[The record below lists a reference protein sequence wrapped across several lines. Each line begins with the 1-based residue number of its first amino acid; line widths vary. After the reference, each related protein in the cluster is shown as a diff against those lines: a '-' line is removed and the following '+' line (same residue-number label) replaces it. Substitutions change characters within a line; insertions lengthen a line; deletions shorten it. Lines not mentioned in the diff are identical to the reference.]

1 MLLKVDKSLRYNLTP
16 ERLNIGRPNQLCVHV
31 YLSQPKRKGMK
42 KKPLPKKPQQ
52 MYEKILGARDFHS
65 LQVCIMAFLVEQ
77 TTMRNSL
84 FKKGAV
90 ISHPSAN
97 DGSV

>member
-52 MYEKILGARDFHS
+52 MYEKILGARDFHLCNAC

-84 FKKGAV
+84 FKKRGRDQ
-90 ISHPSAN
+90 SPF
-97 DGSV
+97 G

>member
-16 ERLNIGRPNQLCVHV
+16 ERLSIGRPNQLCVYV

-52 MYEKILGARDFHS
+52 TYEKILGARDFHS
-65 LQVCIMAFLVEQ
+65 L
-77 TTMRNSL
+77 
-84 FKKGAV
+84 
-90 ISHPSAN
+90 
-97 DGSV
+97 

>member
-52 MYEKILGARDFHS
+52 MNEKILGARDFHS
-65 LQVCIMAFLVEQ
+65 L
-77 TTMRNSL
+77 
-84 FKKGAV
+84 
-90 ISHPSAN
+90 
-97 DGSV
+97 

>member
-16 ERLNIGRPNQLCVHV
+16 ERLNIGRPNQLCVQ
-31 YLSQPKRKGMK
+31 YMYTSPNPNEKEW

-65 LQVCIMAFLVEQ
+65 L
-77 TTMRNSL
+77 
-84 FKKGAV
+84 
-90 ISHPSAN
+90 
-97 DGSV
+97 

>member
-84 FKKGAV
+84 FF
-90 ISHPSAN
+90 
-97 DGSV
+97 

>member
-42 KKPLPKKPQQ
+42 KKAPPQ
-52 MYEKILGARDFHS
+52 K
-65 LQVCIMAFLVEQ
+65 
-77 TTMRNSL
+77 TTADVWKDTRSQRLSFFVMHVYK
-84 FKKGAV
+84 FA
-90 ISHPSAN
+90 
-97 DGSV
+97 